1 MGTTS
6 VAHAVPEVQV
16 EGQESQWR
24 DALAP
29 YAHAD
34 VRRSLACLGTSVVP
48 YFAFLVGMWLLI
60 PVSVPL
66 VLLLS
71 IPAAGFLV
79 RTFIVFHDCSHG
91 SFLPT
96 KRLNTWV
103 GVVMGLVVYS
113 PFHSWRHEHA
123 QHHASSG
130 DLDRRGLGDVET
142 WTVAEYRSKTRLG
155 RLGYRLLRSPF
166 VMFTLGPIWAL
177 ALEPRIVPLSARPRI
192 RRSHLYTDI
201 ALIAIIGGVILLIG
215 WRDYLI
221 LQLPTIAL
229 GGAAGVWLFYV
240 QHQFEGV
247 YWERSDDWNYVD
259 AALAGSSYLKL
270 PKVLQ
275 FFTGNIGLH
284 HIHHL
289 LARIPNYNLQRA
301 HDENQFLHRAPT
313 ISLWEGLCAVRLK
326 LYDED
331 SRRMVTFS
339 QARRAGLQPSAA

>member
-1 MGTTS
+1 
-6 VAHAVPEVQV
+6 VQV
-16 EGQESQWR
+16 EDQESRWR

-29 YAHAD
+29 YAEAD
-34 VRRSLACLGTSVVP
+34 VKRSLTCLATSVVP
-48 YFAFLVGMWLLI
+48 YFALMVAMWLLL
-60 PVSVPL
+60 PVSYAL
-66 VLLLS
+66 VLLLA
-71 IPAAGFLV
+71 IPASGFLV
-79 RTFIVFHDCSHG
+79 RTFIIFHDCTHG
-91 SFLPT
+91 SFMPT
-96 KRLNTWV
+96 KRGNTWIGILV
-103 GVVMGLVVYS
+103 GLIVFS

-123 QHHASSG
+123 RHHASSG
-130 DLDRRGLGDVET
+130 DLDRRGRGDVDT
-142 WTVAEYRSKTRLG
+142 WTVAEYQSKPWLS

-201 ALIAIIGGVILLIG
+201 ALVAIVGGIILLIG
-215 WRDYLI
+215 WQAYLLI
-221 LQLPTIAL
+221 QIPTIVM

-240 QHQFEGV
+240 QHQFEDA
-247 YWERSDDWNYVD
+247 YWERSEAWDYVD

-301 HDENQFLHRAPT
+301 HDENEFLHRAPT
-313 ISLWEGLCAVRLK
+313 ISLWQGLRSVRLK

-331 SRRMVTFS
+331 SRRMVTFA
-339 QARRAGLQPSAA
+339 QARAAVGARAA